1 MPRKLTIGNERG
13 TENIWG
19 HNAAFGVAAR
29 EAKSGAFLFRHPR
42 VKNQTQSKREGI
54 HVTRV
59 AMLLMHDI
67 RPTSIDQ
74 LSSEPW
80 SVEGRDTIGPTPL
93 ALTIHHTKKVI
104 PAMGVTMAF
113 KVNK

>member
-1 MPRKLTIGNERG
+1 M
-13 TENIWG
+13 
-19 HNAAFGVAAR
+19 R
-29 EAKSGAFLFRHPR
+29 EAQRKFGAIAPPSVSERERQNQAHFFFHK
-42 VKNQTQSKREGI
+42 VKNQMQRRRKGI

-59 AMLLMHDI
+59 AMLLMQDM
-67 RPTSIDQ
+67 RLTSMDQ

-80 SVEGRDTIGPTPL
+80 SLEGRETIGPTPL

-104 PAMGVTMAF
+104 PAMGVIMAF

>member
-1 MPRKLTIGNERG
+1 M
-13 TENIWG
+13 
-19 HNAAFGVAAR
+19 
-29 EAKSGAFLFRHPR
+29 
-42 VKNQTQSKREGI
+42 GI

-59 AMLLMHDI
+59 AMLLMHDM
-67 RPTSIDQ
+67 RLTTMDQ

-93 ALTIHHTKKVI
+93 ALTIHHTKKVS
-104 PAMGVTMAF
+104 PAMGVMIAF